1 MASFVFS
8 EGDSGGCGLG
18 FGEQDFS
25 TVQATPYTEAPRW
38 KHSSQTVFPK
48 QSEVSIKSSPAH
60 DLFSLRSSLQSLN
73 LLGGIRELHFCWY
86 PGASFQGIS
95 YDLLMLQKNV
105 YRWLQADMINVK

>member
-25 TVQATPYTEAPRW
+25 IVQVTLYTEAPRW

-48 QSEVSIKSSPAH
+48 QSEVSIKPSPAH
-60 DLFSLRSSLQSLN
+60 DLFSRLCSLPSLN
-73 LLGGIRELHFCWY
+73 LLGGIGELHLCWH

-95 YDLLMLQKNV
+95 YDLLMLQKNM
-105 YRWLQADMINVK
+105 YRWLQAHMINVK